1 MFETAHSDGVLQL
14 ARQHTKWISSGWNGG
29 ITTAHSAYNISVPEP
44 WERTDLETYA
54 ENRRDQAGFSTPGP
68 ALFTAV
74 SLDHAYCATDASV
87 TAIATAGLSN
97 PTVYRTTPSE
107 PATNTS
113 SRETPGTVNLLLG
126 IERTLPDHCLIEV
139 LCGAI
144 EAKTL
149 TLYRETGIPSTTTD
163 AIIAGSAPTGEQSQ
177 FAGSATALGQSVRCC
192 TRDAILAS
200 LHSRYPEQQYPRDK
214 TSTDYGITLTGNT
227 TITAITD

>member
-1 MFETAHSDGVLQL
+1 MFETAHSDGVLQF
-14 ARQHTKWISSGWNGG
+14 ARQNTKWISSGWNGG

-54 ENRRDQAGFSTPGP
+54 ENRRNQAGFSTAGP
-68 ALFTAV
+68 SLFTAV
-74 SLDHAYCATDASV
+74 AIDHAYCASDASV
-87 TAIATAGLSN
+87 TVIATAGLSN
-97 PTVYRTTPSE
+97 PTMYRPNPSE
-107 PATNTS
+107 SSTNAAG
-113 SRETPGTVNLLLG
+113 RETPGTVNLLLG
-126 IERTLPDHCLIEV
+126 IERNLPDHCLIEV

-149 TLYRETGIPSTTTD
+149 TLYQETGIPSTTTD
-163 AIIAGSAPTGEQSQ
+163 AVIAGSAPTGKQSR
-177 FAGSATALGQSVRCC
+177 FAGSATALGQAVRRC

-214 TSTDYGITLTGNT
+214 TDAEYGITLTGNT